1 MRNLTADMAA
11 EFAGE
16 STSPALMAELVF
28 DSGTVRMWTGLGT
41 LTWNENEYLGGGN
54 LIGLSPIEE
63 TQDLVANG
71 IVVSLSG
78 VSSQNLA
85 LSLTENTRRRPFRLY
100 LGVVTTRQ
108 YVETEDGTG
117 LVELEDG
124 SGYIRLENSLVD
136 SPYRIFSG
144 LMDVI
149 ESSNNGDS
157 HILRLSVENILL
169 VGQRAKLFR
178 YTDIDQKK
186 VYPTDRGLELI
197 NQLQDK
203 ELVW

>member
-1 MRNLTADMAA
+1 VRNLTPDMAA
-11 EFAGE
+11 EFSSE
-16 STSPALMAELVF
+16 YTSPALMADLFF
-28 DSGTVRMWTGLGT
+28 DSGTVRMWSGLGT
-41 LTWNENEYLGGGN
+41 LTWGDNTYSGGGN

-78 VSSQNLA
+78 ISSQNLA

-108 YVETEDGTG
+108 YIETEDGTG

-149 ESSNNGDS
+149 ESTNNGQT
-157 HILRLSVENILL
+157 HTLRLSVENILL
-169 VGQRAKLFR
+169 VGQRPRLLR

-186 VYPTDRGLELI
+186 TYPTDRGLELI

-203 ELVW
+203 EVVW